1 MKTRIITGIVL
12 VLVILPCVI
21 IGQIPFQVLLAL
33 VAGAGIFEM
42 LSICDRPK
50 ANIYLYPLVGIFVYY
65 SLFLDQSL
73 IVVCLMMV

>member
-33 VAGAGIFEM
+33 VAGAGIFVDV
-42 LSICDRPK
+42 I
-50 ANIYLYPLVGIFVYY
+50 ANNNKIF
-65 SLFLDQSL
+65 SWRTN
-73 IVVCLMMV
+73 

>member
-33 VAGAGIFEM
+33 VAAAGIW
-42 LSICDRPK
+42 
-50 ANIYLYPLVGIFVYY
+50 IYSYTFFDTLKRKYE
-65 SLFLDQSL
+65 
-73 IVVCLMMV
+73 LMIKDLKDLLLLKY